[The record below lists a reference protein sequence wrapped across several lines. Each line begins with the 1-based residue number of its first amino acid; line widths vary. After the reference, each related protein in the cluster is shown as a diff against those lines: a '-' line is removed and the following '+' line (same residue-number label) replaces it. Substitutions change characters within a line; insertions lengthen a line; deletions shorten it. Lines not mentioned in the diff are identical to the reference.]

1 MLRLIASTL
10 FLALWL
16 VGQLVSGLV
25 ALLRLLP
32 AIATGI
38 RFVFR
43 MILLGSRRLY
53 QPILFHVN
61 PWTRSL
67 GVNLFAEAWR
77 VAACVILSLL
87 ILGFLLLIF
96 EWEVTIWHMVVTV
109 GHGLYVGIF
118 WDEAGALHDGID
130 MGRRL

>member
-1 MLRLIASTL
+1 MLRLMVSTL

-16 VGQLVSGLV
+16 GGQLVAGLA

-32 AIATGI
+32 AIASGI
-38 RFVFR
+38 RFMFR
-43 MILLGSRRLY
+43 MILFGSMRLY

-61 PWTRSL
+61 PWTRSF

-87 ILGFLLLIF
+87 IAGGVILVFG
-96 EWEVTIWHMVVTV
+96 WEVTVWHVAAIV

-118 WDEAGALHDGID
+118 WPEAGALHDDLD
-130 MGRRL
+130 MGSRL